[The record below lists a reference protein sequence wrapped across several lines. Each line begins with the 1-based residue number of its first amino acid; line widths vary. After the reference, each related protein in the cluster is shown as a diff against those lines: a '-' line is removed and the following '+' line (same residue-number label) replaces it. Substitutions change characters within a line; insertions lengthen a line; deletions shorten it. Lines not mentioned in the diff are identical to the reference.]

1 MPDCGRQPPDASRGQ
16 AMVEFAL
23 VLPALMVLMLG
34 IFEFGRAVYTSNAL
48 TNAAREGARYGI
60 INPTDTSGIQAH
72 AIETAVG
79 LSLAPASVTVTCPDG
94 NQCTPGNRIRVL
106 VNYDFEIATPV
117 AGPHLA
123 LSGSATMT
131 IQ

>member
-1 MPDCGRQPPDASRGQ
+1 MPDCGRQPSNPARGQ

-23 VLPALMVLMLG
+23 ILPALMVLMLG

-48 TNAAREGARYGI
+48 ANAAREGARYGI
-60 INPTDTSGIQAH
+60 INPTDTGGIKAH

-79 LSLAPASVTVTCPDG
+79 LSLAPASVTVSCPDG
-94 NQCTPGNRIRVL
+94 
-106 VNYDFEIATPV
+106 NYDFEIATPV
-117 AGPHLA
+117 AGPHLP
-123 LSGSATMT
+123 LTGSATMT